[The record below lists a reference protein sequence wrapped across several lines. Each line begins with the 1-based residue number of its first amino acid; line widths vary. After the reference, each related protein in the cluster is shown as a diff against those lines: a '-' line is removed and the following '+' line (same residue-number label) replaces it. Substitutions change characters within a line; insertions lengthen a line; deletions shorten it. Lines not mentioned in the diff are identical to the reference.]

1 MNDVMRKRIQ
11 RKLENLPDEVVYQ
24 VVDYLEFL
32 ERKYGTDEVQASPFQ
47 KLAEGVEDVL
57 RASKVPVAAIK
68 GTMQAVEAA
77 GKVASG
83 VSAAGKAVVDE
94 IQKVADVATDSEAPK
109 LGEKKGAEKA
119 ADAGRESDKPEPES
133 SEET

>member
-32 ERKYGTDEVQASPFQ
+32 ERKYGTDEVQASPLQ

-109 LGEKKGAEKA
+109 LREKKGAGKA

>member
-32 ERKYGTDEVQASPFQ
+32 ERKYGTDEVQASPLQ

-94 IQKVADVATDSEAPK
+94 IQKVADVATDSAAPK
-109 LGEKKGAEKA
+109 LREEKGVGKA
-119 ADAGRESDKPEPES
+119 ADAGGESDEPEPES
-133 SEET
+133 SKET